1 MPVSQA
7 QIGYGTL
14 LQRSGVTVAEI
25 LKITGPGMKADMKET
40 TNLLSPNTYKEFVA
54 GLREGG
60 DVSFEGNYL
69 PKEATNSQT
78 TLRTDFENGTASSWT
93 IVLSNSLGTW
103 TFTALVSAITPA
115 IPLDDRITFTAT
127 LRITGKPVLS

>member
-1 MPVSQA
+1 MNATQA
-7 QIGYGTL
+7 GLAYGTL

-25 LKITGPGMKADMKET
+25 VKITGPAMKADMKEAS
-40 TNLLSPNTYKEFVA
+40 NMLSPNTYKEFIA

-93 IVLSNSLGTW
+93 IILSNSLGTW
-103 TFTALVSAITPA
+103 TFTAFVMAI
-115 IPLDDRITFTAT
+115 
-127 LRITGKPVLS
+127 

>member
-1 MPVSQA
+1 MPATQA
-7 QIGYGTL
+7 GLGYGTL
-14 LQRSGVTVAEI
+14 LQRAGVTVAEI
-25 LKITGPGMKADMKET
+25 LKITGPAMKADMKEAS
-40 TNLLSPNTYKEFVA
+40 NMLSPNTYKEFIA

-93 IVLSNSLGTW
+93 IILSNSLGTW
-103 TFTALVSAITPA
+103 TFTAFVMAITPA